1 MNDCKTHMW
10 RILVPPSLTSP
21 FLTSVTTAT
30 RMKLSP
36 PSSKLLDLYYIEDY
50 YRLVQNGT
58 GTKIFIF
65 GGEMAGKMNLKVGSP
80 SLAMGQN
87 SMHWISLIYR
97 WGAANFKFIFLSHFC
112 AAYKI

>member
-1 MNDCKTHMW
+1 MW

-50 YRLVQNGT
+50 YRLVQIST

-80 SLAMGQN
+80 PLTMGQN
-87 SMHWISLIYR
+87 SMHWICPSHFYEFKNFVSHPTVVFL
-97 WGAANFKFIFLSHFC
+97 NFPKHPNFFKF
-112 AAYKI
+112 

>member
-21 FLTSVTTAT
+21 FVTSVTTAT

-50 YRLVQNGT
+50 YRLVQIGT
-58 GTKIFIF
+58 GTKIWWRKGWQNELESWQPPF
-65 GGEMAGKMNLKVGSP
+65 GS
-80 SLAMGQN
+80 
-87 SMHWISLIYR
+87 
-97 WGAANFKFIFLSHFC
+97 KFNAFDLDQPVLR
-112 AAYKI
+112 